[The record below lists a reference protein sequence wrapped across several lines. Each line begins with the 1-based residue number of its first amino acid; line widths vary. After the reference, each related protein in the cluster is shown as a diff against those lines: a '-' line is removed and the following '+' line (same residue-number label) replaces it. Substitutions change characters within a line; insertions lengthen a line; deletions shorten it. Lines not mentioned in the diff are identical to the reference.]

1 MFDQLFAT
9 APDAMIVVDG
19 RGRIVHANAQAARLF
34 GYGENELLGMAVEA
48 LMPAHARRVHE
59 GHRAGYAANPRVRP
73 MGSGQELIGEKRDG
87 QQFPVE
93 IALSPIQTNE
103 GRLFVASVRD
113 VSETQRARQ
122 ALVRARYDACVARI
136 GQIALAAP
144 NLDTAITS
152 TPEFVAEAL
161 GVDAVAILF
170 RHPQLKRMQVRATHG
185 VEHDVLDALP
195 WTTLLAGPGET
206 MPDVPGF
213 SSTALVPLIDVD
225 ESAGALLVLD
235 RESRPF
241 DRDAMHFLQSVA
253 NLLAAAMQ
261 RIRMEEQL
269 SHAQRLEA
277 VGQLTGG
284 IAHDFNNLLTVIS
297 GNLQIL
303 EDELVDRPAAHA
315 IIGSALRAVGRGAE
329 LTRKLLAFAR
339 RQRLAPRAC
348 DPPKLLEELGAMLR
362 RTLGEAV
369 QLTIRCP
376 TQIAPVFAD
385 PAQLDAAL
393 VNLAL
398 NARDAMPRGGQLA
411 IGAEERTIGEEDA
424 NENLQP
430 GRYVVFTVRDTGL
443 GMAPE
448 ILARAFEPFFT
459 TKEHGKGSGLGLS
472 MVYGFVMQSGGH
484 VEVDSQLGYGTRVDV
499 YLPVAEETGAAESG
513 GRADKASRGSES
525 ILVVEDEADVRE
537 IAVAFLRSL
546 GYSVRAAP
554 DAESALELLGAH
566 ADIVLLF
573 SDVVL
578 GTGMSGVELAAAA
591 RRARPALNVL
601 LTSGYEHSSGSH
613 ATDKFTLLPKPYRR
627 EELAAAVRRVLDR

>member
-1 MFDQLFAT
+1 
-9 APDAMIVVDG
+9 
-19 RGRIVHANAQAARLF
+19 
-34 GYGENELLGMAVEA
+34 
-48 LMPAHARRVHE
+48 
-59 GHRAGYAANPRVRP
+59 
-73 MGSGQELIGEKRDG
+73 
-87 QQFPVE
+87 
-93 IALSPIQTNE
+93 
-103 GRLFVASVRD
+103 
-113 VSETQRARQ
+113 
-122 ALVRARYDACVARI
+122 
-136 GQIALAAP
+136 
-144 NLDTAITS
+144 
-152 TPEFVAEAL
+152 
-161 GVDAVAILF
+161 
-170 RHPQLKRMQVRATHG
+170 VRATHG

-195 WTTLLAGPGET
+195 WPTLLARAGESAAR
-206 MPDVPGF
+206 VPGF
-213 SSTALVPLIDVD
+213 RSCALVPLIDLD
-225 ESAGALLVLD
+225 EPAGALLVLD
-235 RESRPF
+235 RGVRQF
-241 DRDAMHFLQSVA
+241 DRDATHFLQSVA

-348 DPPKLLEELGAMLR
+348 DPSKLLEELGAMLR

-369 QLTIRCP
+369 QLTIDCP
-376 TQIAPVFAD
+376 ADIAQVFAD

-411 IGAEERTIGEEDA
+411 IGAQERSIAEHEA
-424 NENLQP
+424 NEDLKP

-472 MVYGFVMQSGGH
+472 MVYGFVKQSGGH

-499 YLPVAEETGAAESG
+499 YLPAAQPTGARADD
-513 GRADKASRGSES
+513 GRAASVLRGSES
-525 ILVVEDEADVRE
+525 ILVVEDEADVRK
-537 IAVAFLRSL
+537 IAVAFLSSL
-546 GYSVRAAP
+546 GYRVVAAP
-554 DAESALELLGAH
+554 DAESALELLDEH
-566 ADIVLLF
+566 ADVALLF

-578 GTGMSGVELAAAA
+578 GTGMSGAELAKQAQGQ
-591 RRARPALNVL
+591 RPALKVL
-601 LTSGYEHSSGSH
+601 LTSGYERSSGH
-613 ATDKFTLLPKPYRR
+613 AADEFTLLPKPYRR
-627 EELAAAVRRVLDR
+627 EELAAAVRGVLDRR